1 MAVALQHSFN
11 ICIVISPVGAGVVG
25 ARVVGAGVV
34 GAGVVGASVTGAAD
48 WVESGRKNGD
58 KKFGSADEVW

>member
-1 MAVALQHSFN
+1 M
-11 ICIVISPVGAGVVG
+11 GAGVVG